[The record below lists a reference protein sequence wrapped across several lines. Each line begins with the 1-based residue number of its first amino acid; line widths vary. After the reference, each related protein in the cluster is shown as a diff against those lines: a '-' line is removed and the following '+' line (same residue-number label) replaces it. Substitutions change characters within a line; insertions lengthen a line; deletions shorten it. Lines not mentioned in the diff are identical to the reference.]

1 MPKYYYKCLDKDCE
15 QVFEVVH
22 SMKERFQTCSQ
33 CSNVCDKD
41 SDVEKVPLNIISVIK
56 KNTNSK
62 TKQKTGSLANKSI
75 EEFRQDLK
83 DEKKRLRGKE
93 YK

>member
-1 MPKYYYKCLDKDCE
+1 MPKYYYKCLNKDCE

-33 CSNVCDKD
+33 CSSACDKD

-56 KNTNSK
+56 RNTNSK
-62 TKQKTGSLANKSI
+62 TKQKTGSLVNKNI
-75 EEFRQDLK
+75 EEFRQNLK
-83 DEKKRLRGKE
+83 AEKKRLRGKE